1 MEDRMTMY
9 LSRRQ
14 ALAGLLAIPTLAAFA
29 RPGHAVQRSG
39 DLERIVAQAIRPVMK
54 KYDVPGMAVGLTLK
68 GARHFFNFG
77 IASKESGAKV
87 SEDTLFEIGSISKTF
102 TATLGGYALAI
113 GAFSLSDPASKY
125 FPALSG
131 SIFERISV
139 LDLGTYTAGGLP
151 LQFPAEV
158 TDQDKMIAYFK
169 NWHPAYPAG
178 AYRRYSNPSIGLF
191 GYLAARSLNEPFDQV
206 MEGKIFPALGLKRS
220 YIRVP
225 KDQMGRYA
233 YGTSKSGKPVR
244 VNPGVFDSEAYG
256 VKTTA
261 TDMLAFLEAN
271 IDSARLDEIFRR
283 AVAATHKGYYQV
295 GPMTQGLGWESYP
308 WPISRARLVDGNS
321 PDMAFKA
328 NRAEKLD
335 PPLAESP
342 DRLFNKTGS
351 TNGFGAY
358 AVFIPAKATG
368 LVMLANR
375 GYPNPVRVEA
385 AHRILTAL
393 T

>member
-1 MEDRMTMY
+1 MTMY

-14 ALAGLLAIPTLAAFA
+14 ALAGLLAIPTLAAVA
-29 RPGHAVQRSG
+29 RPGHAGQASG
-39 DLERIVAQAIRPVMK
+39 ALGRIVAQAIRPVMK
-54 KYDVPGMAVGLTLK
+54 KHDVPGMAVGITLK
-68 GARHFFNFG
+68 GTRHFFNFG
-77 IASKESGAKV
+77 IASRASGAKV

-102 TATLGGYALAI
+102 NATLGGYALAK

-131 SIFERISV
+131 SSFDRISV

-151 LQFPAEV
+151 LQFPDEV

-169 NWHPAYPAG
+169 NWQPAFPAG
-178 AYRRYSNPSIGLF
+178 SYRRYSNPSIGLF
-191 GYLAARSLNEPFDQV
+191 GHLAARSLGAPFDRV
-206 MEGKIFPALGLKRS
+206 MEENIFPALGLTRS
-220 YIRVP
+220 YINVP

-233 YGTSKSGKPVR
+233 FGTSKSGKPVR
-244 VNPGVFDSEAYG
+244 VTPGVLDSEAYG
-256 VKTTA
+256 VKTTSA
-261 TDMLAFLEAN
+261 DMLAFLEAN
-271 IDSARLDEIFRR
+271 IDGAKLDETFRR

-321 PDMAFKA
+321 TDMAFKA
-328 NRAEKLD
+328 NPAKKLD
-335 PPLAESP
+335 PPLAPTP

-351 TNGFGAY
+351 TKGFGAY
-358 AVFIPAKATG
+358 AVFIPAKAAG

-375 GYPNPVRVEA
+375 SYPNPVRVDA

-393 T
+393 A

>member
-1 MEDRMTMY
+1 MTLY

-14 ALAGLLAIPTLAAFA
+14 ALAGSLLAIPVLAAFT
-29 RPGHAVQRSG
+29 RPSPAAQN
-39 DLERIVAQAIRPVMK
+39 DAEIERIVAKAIQPVMK
-54 KYDVPGMAVGLTLK
+54 KHDLPGMAVGLTLK
-68 GARHFFNFG
+68 GSRHYFNFG
-77 IASKESGAKV
+77 IASKAGGAKV

-102 TATLGGYALAI
+102 TATLGGYALAKS
-113 GAFSLSDPASKY
+113 AFALTDPASRY

-131 SIFERISV
+131 SSFERIRV

-158 TDQDKMIAYFK
+158 TDQEKMIAYFK
-169 NWHPAYPAG
+169 SWQPAYPAG

-191 GYLAARSLNEPFDQV
+191 GHLAARSLNEPFDQV
-206 MEGKIFPALGLKRS
+206 MEGRIFPALGLKRS

-225 KDQMGRYA
+225 EDQMGRYA

-244 VNPGVFDSEAYG
+244 VTPGVLDSEAYG
-256 VKTTA
+256 VKTTSA
-261 TDMLAFLEAN
+261 DMLAFLEAN
-271 IDSARLDEIFRR
+271 IDSARLDGTFRR
-283 AVAATHKGYYQV
+283 AVAETHKGYYQV

-308 WPISRARLVDGNS
+308 WPISRERLVDGNS
-321 PDMAFKA
+321 SDMALKA

-335 PPLAESP
+335 PPLAPSP

-358 AVFIPAKATG
+358 ALFIPAKALG

-375 GYPNPVRVEA
+375 AYPNPLRVEV
-385 AHRILTAL
+385 AHKILSAL
-393 T
+393 S

>member
-1 MEDRMTMY
+1 MTMY

-14 ALAGLLAIPTLAAFA
+14 ALAGSLLAIPALAAFA
-29 RPGHAVQRSG
+29 RPSHAARTSG

-54 KYDVPGMAVGLTLK
+54 KHDLPGMAVGLTLK
-68 GARHFFNFG
+68 GERHFFNFG
-77 IASKESGAKV
+77 IASKASGAKV
-87 SEDTLFEIGSISKTF
+87 TEDTLFEIGSISKTF
-102 TATLGGYALAI
+102 TATLGGYALAT
-113 GAFSLSDPASKY
+113 GAFALTDPASKY

-131 SIFERISV
+131 SRFERIKV

-169 NWHPAYPAG
+169 TWQPAFAAG

-191 GYLAARSLNEPFDQV
+191 GYLAARSLNAPFDQV

-225 KDQMGRYA
+225 EDQMGRYA
-233 YGTSKSGKPVR
+233 QGTSKSGKPVR
-244 VNPGVFDSEAYG
+244 VTPGVLDAEAYG
-256 VKTTA
+256 VKTTS

-271 IDSARLDEIFRR
+271 IDSAKLDEPFRR
-283 AVAATHKGYYQV
+283 AVMATHKGYYRV

-328 NRAEKLD
+328 NPAEKLD
-335 PPLAESP
+335 PPLAPNP

-358 AVFIPAKATG
+358 AVFVPATATG

-375 GYPNPVRVEA
+375 GYPNPVRVEV
-385 AHRILTAL
+385 AHKILSAL
-393 T
+393 S

>member
-1 MEDRMTMY
+1 MY

-14 ALAGLLAIPTLAAFA
+14 ALAGLLAIPGLAAFA
-29 RPGHAVQRSG
+29 RPSHAAQSSG

-54 KYDVPGMAVGLTLK
+54 KHDLPGMAVGLTLK

-77 IASKESGAKV
+77 IAAKASGAKV

-102 TATLGGYALAI
+102 TATLGGYALAT
-113 GAFSLSDPASKY
+113 GAFALTDPASKF

-131 SIFERISV
+131 SSFDRIKV

-169 NWHPAYPAG
+169 TWQPAFAAG

-191 GYLAARSLNEPFDQV
+191 GHLAARSLNAPFDQV

-225 KDQMGRYA
+225 EDQMDRYA
-233 YGTSKSGKPVR
+233 QGTSKSGKPVR
-244 VNPGVFDSEAYG
+244 VTPGVLDAEAYG
-256 VKTTA
+256 VKTTSA
-261 TDMLAFLEAN
+261 DMLAFLEAN
-271 IDSARLDEIFRR
+271 IDSAKLDEPFRR
-283 AVAATHKGYYQV
+283 AVAATHKGYYRV

-308 WPISRARLVDGNS
+308 WPVSRARLVDGNS

-328 NRAEKLD
+328 NPAEKLD
-335 PPLAESP
+335 PPLAPSP

-358 AVFIPAKATG
+358 AVFVPATATG

-375 GYPNPVRVEA
+375 GYPNPVRVEV
-385 AHRILTAL
+385 AHKILSAL
-393 T
+393 S